1 MNIDRLVEKV
11 QTYNPDCNEALIRKA
26 YAYADQAHSG
36 QVRNS
41 GEPYIIHPLHVAYI
55 LAELKMDDPTIC
67 GGLLHDVLED
77 TEISYEQ
84 MEEDFGSEITTLV
97 DGVTKLKKIASR
109 SKIDNQV
116 DNYRKMVMAMA
127 NDIRVVIIKL
137 ADRLHNLRTLDY
149 KERPKQIE
157 KAKETIEIYVPIAH
171 RLGIFAIKSELEDL
185 CLKYLDPQAYYEIA
199 ELVDKKLED
208 RKEEIGRIEDMLSQK
223 LDELGM
229 TYEITG
235 RPKTLYSIYKKMY
248 KQDKSFNEIFDITAI
263 RVIVDTVSD
272 CYSVLGVVHTLW
284 KPIPKRFKDYI
295 AMPKQNMYQSLHTT
309 VIGQDGQVFEVQI
322 RTWEMHRTAEF
333 GIAAHW
339 QYKEGAKKKSEFD
352 EKLTWVRQLMEWQK
366 TTTDSQEFLET
377 LKGDFFSDEVYV
389 FSPRGDVIE
398 LPRGST
404 PIDFAYRI
412 HSDVGNACVGAKID
426 GKLLPLDTRLENG
439 NIVEVITSKNSAGP
453 SRDWLDIVQ
462 SSGAR
467 SKIRQFFKRANRD
480 EHIEN
485 GRDMIIQ
492 EVKKDG
498 YPTKKVITPEA
509 LEKLVDRMSYSS
521 PDDLLAAVGFGTQSL
536 AAIVSRLEDIYDKA
550 QKRKELE
557 AMAEGALAQA
567 DREKA
572 HSSDHEGQEKSNAVS
587 VVGEGTD
594 NLEVKFAQCC
604 SPVPGDDIVGYI
616 TRGHGITV
624 HRKSCP
630 NIRSN
635 QSPERLIELEWN
647 KINQTTFDASLTIE
661 AMNVSGYVADL
672 AQLIVQMDMEMN
684 GIEARSREDSTVI
697 IKLTVRVEDKDR
709 MEVLIRKIREMEPT
723 LAVYRVRH

>member
-1 MNIDRLVEKV
+1 MTIDSLVEKI

-41 GEPYIIHPLHVAYI
+41 GEPYITHPLHVAYI

-84 MEEDFGSEITTLV
+84 MEDDFGSEITTLV

-208 RKEEIGRIEDMLSQK
+208 RKEEIERIEDMLSQK

-426 GKLLPLDTRLENG
+426 GKLLPLDTQLENG

-572 HSSDHEGQEKSNAVS
+572 HTSDHEGQEKSNSVS

>member
-1 MNIDRLVEKV
+1 MTIDSLLEKIR
-11 QTYNPDCNEALIRKA
+11 TYNPDCNETLIRNA
-26 YAYADQAHSG
+26 YDYADQAHQG
-36 QVRNS
+36 QIRNS
-41 GEPYIIHPLHVAYI
+41 GEPYITHPLHVAFI

-77 TEISYEQ
+77 TAITYEQ
-84 MEEDFGSEITTLV
+84 MEDDFGSEITTLV

-127 NDIRVVIIKL
+127 NDIRVIIIKL

-199 ELVDKKLED
+199 ELVNKKLED
-208 RKEEIGRIEDMLSQK
+208 RREEIDRIEDTLKKK

-263 RVIVDTVSD
+263 RVIVDDVSE

-339 QYKEGAKKKSEFD
+339 QYKEGGKKKSDFD

-426 GKLLPLDTRLENG
+426 GKLLPLDTKLENG
-439 NIVEVITSKNSAGP
+439 NIIEIITSKNTAGP

-485 GRDMIIQ
+485 GRDMILQ

-521 PDDLLAAVGFGTQSL
+521 PEDLFAAVGFGSQSL
-536 AAIVSRLEDIYDKA
+536 SAIVSRLEDLYDKV

-557 AMAEGALAQA
+557 AMAESAMVSA
-567 DREKA
+567 E
-572 HSSDHEGQEKSNAVS
+572 QEKSHHDSQDVQEKTNAVS

-635 QSPERLIELEWN
+635 QSPERLIALEWN
-647 KINQTTFDASLTIE
+647 KINRTTFDASLTIE
-661 AMNVSGYVADL
+661 AMNVSGYVAEL
-672 AQLIVQMDMEMN
+672 AQLIVQLEMDMN
-684 GIEARSREDSTVI
+684 GIEARSREDSTII

-709 MEVLIRKIREMEPT
+709 MELLIRRIRELEPT